1 MAILL
6 KIYVLLLTM
15 LLVISVIDSQ
25 TTLPSQQTSVTEVT
39 TQSAQQPEDPAPTE
53 SEIEKNTGLNFCF
66 DFFYYYLGRTKQ
78 SGFNSHFWSA
88 NLSHLMKN

>member
-6 KIYVLLLTM
+6 KVYVLLLTM

-66 DFFYYYLGRTKQ
+66 DFFSPISITLIDSLITVIYFST
-78 SGFNSHFWSA
+78 SSA
-88 NLSHLMKN
+88 VI